1 MRCALCGGTLRKRV
15 VEEEISTGK
24 NRVMV
29 KVKAE
34 VCLNCQERYFEEG
47 VVDRLI
53 ELKEKMEK
61 NKLNLREIGKVYKL
75 VRA

>member
-24 NRVMV
+24 DRVVV

-34 VCLNCQERYFEEG
+34 ICLNCHERYFEEG

-75 VRA
+75 ARV